1 LVGVLNLVSSNAPAL
16 AATVSKIGF
25 AANLINT
32 PSQFSGISHL
42 IIPGNGSI
50 AGVTSEIGSVEFLRD
65 ALLDYVK
72 TDRYLLGICLGMQ
85 LLGKTS
91 GESDQAQCLELF
103 PFSSQSMYRNSN
115 EFCIPH
121 VGWNQ
126 VYHDGNS
133 LLFHQIPSGSD
144 FYFSHSFA
152 VFDSQESIATTKH
165 GSLFS
170 SAVAQGNL
178 YGVQFHP
185 ERSQSFG
192 AKLLENFLNLGR

>member
-1 LVGVLNLVSSNAPAL
+1 MVGVLNLVSSNAPAL

-85 LLGKTS
+85 LL
-91 GESDQAQCLELF
+91 A
-103 PFSSQSMYRNSN
+103 SQ
-115 EFCIPH
+115 
-121 VGWNQ
+121 
-126 VYHDGNS
+126 
-133 LLFHQIPSGSD
+133 
-144 FYFSHSFA
+144 
-152 VFDSQESIATTKH
+152 SQESI
-165 GSLFS
+165 GVDGLSLIDS
-170 SAVAQGNL
+170 SI
-178 YGVQFHP
+178 
-185 ERSQSFG
+185 ERLKNYQKERRDYKFY
-192 AKLLENFLNLGR
+192 